1 MIDSYNV
8 HRLVIAG
15 VTVASKFFS
24 DVFYTNSRYAKVS
37 RPFCLSSLSLLKVIN
52 MYQVGGLPQQ
62 ELNQLEL
69 QFLLLNDFRLVIS
82 SEEMQRYAEQLI
94 VFSEQNTASSPTSPH
109 TNQPETTV
117 ASGPMQAMGAIDAY
131 GGRVVDEKEKEVKEG
146 GKTPNVRPVQRL
158 GPYASTPAPL
168 PVHTPTSSESDAASE
183 SDAGNDTETETE
195 GGWTTDDEPTIRPG
209 GGKGSGGES
218 DCASIISVG
227 TEDGDQEEEREV
239 EIKDVEERER
249 VDRTPE
255 QRGRGGGDGDYAM
268 ASP

>member
-1 MIDSYNV
+1 M
-8 HRLVIAG
+8 
-15 VTVASKFFS
+15 
-24 DVFYTNSRYAKVS
+24 
-37 RPFCLSSLSLLKVIN
+37 C
-52 MYQVGGLPQQ
+52 QVGGLPQQ

-94 VFSEQNTASSPTSPH
+94 VFSEQHAAGTPTSPNAMQLE
-109 TNQPETTV
+109 TNV

-131 GGRVVDEKEKEVKEG
+131 GGRIVNEKEVKEG

-158 GPYASTPAPL
+158 GPYASI
-168 PVHTPTSSESDAASE
+168 PVHLPTHSSTSSESDTTSE
-183 SDAGNDTETETE
+183 SDAGNDAETE
-195 GGWTTDDEPTIRPG
+195 GGWTTDDEPTIRAG

-227 TEDGDQEEEREV
+227 TENGDDEEEREV
-239 EIKDVEERER
+239 EIKDVDESET

-255 QRGRGGGDGDYAM
+255 QKGRDGDYAM